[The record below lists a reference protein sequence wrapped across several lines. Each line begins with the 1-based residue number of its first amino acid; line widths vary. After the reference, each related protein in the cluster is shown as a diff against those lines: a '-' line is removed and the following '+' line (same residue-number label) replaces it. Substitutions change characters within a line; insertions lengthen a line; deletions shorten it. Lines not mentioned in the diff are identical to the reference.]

1 MNEKETEINPNR
13 QREQELGIFS
23 MMRFESANSS
33 FLALLVIKSYRKK
46 GVPIL

>member
-1 MNEKETEINPNR
+1 MNKKEKDRNPNR

-23 MMRFESANSS
+23 MMRFESANTS

-46 GVPIL
+46 EVPIL